1 MNALI
6 TMDPPP
12 ISASSASTTDHVGG
26 IKKSL
31 SDCLHR
37 MEAKDSPMASIT
49 LGNKLNDLTKPHN
62 TGGKFAFFEYLC
74 RKKISLLR
82 LKTSCVVVPS
92 INFCQ

>member
-12 ISASSASTTDHVGG
+12 ISASSASNTDHSVGG

-62 TGGKFAFFEYLC
+62 TGGKFHKIEQ
-74 RKKISLLR
+74 KKLTF
-82 LKTSCVVVPS
+82 KGPS
-92 INFCQ
+92 I